1 MPAKPANL
9 PALMAD
15 MAGHFAEALANVAGA
30 TRQAPPALPAV
41 RAGLEHSLSWENIIF
56 TAPSFRRAHLEMFSV
71 PGQFAVLHLCILP
84 HLSDPAPIFGFDM
97 LGGRDQV
104 SGLFLDFSP
113 VVSQS
118 QPSLGEAIDGETR
131 AACGTPRPVPAWG
144 TIFSPAFLAVRPRG
158 LQDVETGL
166 AAALAGLRFYLTR
179 LAHMPAAP
187 PRRDAILA
195 GQTAYALAQRA
206 NPHTARMLARFV
218 GAAGARTVIETLLF
232 PITTPEAAKRL
243 DRAA

>member
-1 MPAKPANL
+1 
-9 PALMAD
+9 MAE
-15 MAGHFAEALANVAGA
+15 MAGHFAATLANVAGA

-41 RAGLEHSLSWENIIF
+41 RPGLEHSLLWENIIF
-56 TAPSFRRAHLEMFSV
+56 TAPSFRRAHLEMFSA
-71 PGQFAVLHLCILP
+71 PGQFTVLHLCILP
-84 HLSDPAPIFGFDM
+84 HLYDPAPIFGFDM

-113 VVSQS
+113 VVSES

-131 AACGTPRPVPAWG
+131 AACGTARPVPAWG

-166 AAALAGLRFYLTR
+166 AAALGGLRFYLTR
-179 LAHMPAAP
+179 LAQMPAAP
-187 PRRDAILA
+187 RLDAILA